1 MFVIICNANI
11 MECDTMNRNEIDL
24 KNKAI
29 LHKDNS
35 LNRLDVT
42 FLKHIELSEIAIEDK
57 DLIKKICRS
66 KQKR

>member
-1 MFVIICNANI
+1 MFVVICNIII

-35 LNRLDVT
+35 
-42 FLKHIELSEIAIEDK
+42 
-57 DLIKKICRS
+57 
-66 KQKR
+66 